1 MLHRLGYTL
10 SYDELIRYKQ
20 SIVQCDSVDNLP
32 LYPFVTLSLWPIM
45 SITTY
50 VLLMARILPW
60 HGDYCSVSTVPDG

>member
-50 VLLMARILPW
+50 VLLMARILDMAW
-60 HGDYCSVSTVPDG
+60 GLLQCQHRA